1 MIGRVA
7 HDYII
12 GSTGDLIGS
21 MNYFDSRYALFDV
34 ELIGG
39 SQFGGKYGALDYL
52 GCVHEGA
59 TSLEEGAGTS
69 DCEYEHSPERI
80 AIPRRQTESTA
91 CTISESQQRT
101 GVYAYRLTK
110 GGVDQ
115 SKPAYCVGEVTLATG
130 EKISATY
137 YLGRKDANGD
147 LVLSKGFIR
156 VLDDQNDV
164 AYAEMVYN
172 NQKVWPGQNGTLVG
186 GMEDAK
192 TDFYRSN
199 LYKAFYLQDLPGFD
213 LAYQSKNGEVK
224 IYRMQNFTGNK
235 ERYID
240 PVESQ
245 RQS

>member
-1 MIGRVA
+1 
-7 HDYII
+7 
-12 GSTGDLIGS
+12 
-21 MNYFDSRYALFDV
+21 
-34 ELIGG
+34 
-39 SQFGGKYGALDYL
+39 
-52 GCVHEGA
+52 
-59 TSLEEGAGTS
+59 
-69 DCEYEHSPERI
+69 
-80 AIPRRQTESTA
+80 
-91 CTISESQQRT
+91 
-101 GVYAYRLTK
+101 VYAYRLGK
-110 GGVDQ
+110 EAIDQ
-115 SKPAYCVGEVTLATG
+115 TKPAYCIGEATLANG
-130 EKISATY
+130 EKVSATY
-137 YLGRKDANGD
+137 YLDRKDGNGD
-147 LVLSKGFIR
+147 LALSKGFIR

-172 NQKVWPGQNGTLVG
+172 NQKVWPGQNGTLVD

-192 TDFYRSN
+192 TGFYRSN